1 MFGSFTKMFVEYN
14 ICYRENLNKML
25 PFREIVH
32 KLLYYFETLF
42 FYAMDFRA
50 AKKFVALNTILQ
62 IRLLVNK
69 CLPRA

>member
-32 KLLYYFETLF
+32 KLLFYFETF
-42 FYAMDFRA
+42 FLCDGFSGSKKICC
-50 AKKFVALNTILQ
+50 AKYNTS
-62 IRLLVNK
+62 NSTSS
-69 CLPRA
+69 